1 MEEGRSFANTAEPHL
16 NEYLLKQQTGLK
28 TSTSNTLYNKNTVK
42 KGYRNTF
49 SQ

>member
-16 NEYLLKQQTGLK
+16 NECLLKQQTCLK
-28 TSTSNTLYNKNTVK
+28 TSTSNTL
-42 KGYRNTF
+42 KGYHNTF